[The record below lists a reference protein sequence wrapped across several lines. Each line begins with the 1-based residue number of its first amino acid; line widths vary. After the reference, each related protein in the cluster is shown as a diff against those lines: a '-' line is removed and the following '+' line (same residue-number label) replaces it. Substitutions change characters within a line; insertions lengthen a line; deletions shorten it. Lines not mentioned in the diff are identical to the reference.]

1 MARAK
6 KPTKKKFTGTKG
18 RLLFL
23 QRYLL
28 EHTDDNHVITTED
41 LLKLYRENG
50 FKCQRTT
57 IPDDFA
63 ALIDSGMDIIIEQ
76 VSRNETS
83 MNAYHIGTRLFEL
96 PELKL
101 LVDAVSSSRFITTEK
116 SEMLIN
122 KLTQLTNEENRSS
135 LISRIYTADRLKT
148 SNTNILVNIDV
159 VYKAIQNKKKISFH
173 YWDCTPDKEK
183 VFRRDGEEYIA
194 SPYALVWDDDRYYV
208 PAYSDRRGYTVKY
221 RIDRMCDIIELEEEA
236 HIDPEFNVAEYTRK
250 VIKMFEDGLTEE
262 TVILRAQNA
271 RMQNILDRFGE
282 ETKTSIVDDN
292 TFRAEVVVVPSS
304 TFFGWVLQYK
314 GGILIESP
322 EHVKNDYENML
333 SDILLMQKHDNLD
346 NQTEK

>member
-1 MARAK
+1 MAKAK
-6 KPTKKKFTGTKG
+6 KPTKTKFTGTKG

-23 QRYLL
+23 QKYLL
-28 EHTDDNHVITTED
+28 EHTDDNHIITTED
-41 LLKLYRENG
+41 LLNLYKENG

-63 ALIDSGMDIIIEQ
+63 ALINSGMDIIVEQ

-83 MNAYHIGTRLFEL
+83 MNAYHIGNRLFEL

-101 LVDAVSSSRFITTEK
+101 LVDAVSSSRFITAEK
-116 SEMLIN
+116 SEMLIH

-135 LISRIYTADRLKT
+135 LVSRIYASERLKT
-148 SNTNILVNIDV
+148 SNPNILVNIDV
-159 VYKAIQNKKKISFH
+159 VYKAIQDKKKISFH
-173 YWDCTPDKEK
+173 YWDYTPDKEK
-183 VFRRDGEEYIA
+183 VFRHDGVEYIA

-221 RIDRMCDIIELEEEA
+221 RIDRMCDIVELDENA

-250 VIKMFEDGLTEE
+250 VIKMFEDGLPEE
-262 TVILRAQNA
+262 KVILRAQNA

-282 ETKTSIVDDN
+282 ETKTSIVDSE

-304 TFFGWVLQYK
+304 TFFSWVMQYK
-314 GGILIESP
+314 GTILIEAP
-322 EHVKNDYENML
+322 EHVKNDYESMF
-333 SDILLMQKHDNLD
+333 SDILLKQRAMK
-346 NQTEK
+346 TEYSE

>member
-1 MARAK
+1 MAR
-6 KPTKKKFTGTKG
+6 TKKLTKSKFTGTKG

-23 QRYLL
+23 QKYLL
-28 EHTDDNHVITTED
+28 EHTDDNHVVTTED
-41 LLKLYRENG
+41 LLNLYKENG

-63 ALIDSGMDIIIEQ
+63 ALINSGMDIIIEQ

-83 MNAYHIGTRLFEL
+83 MNAYHIGNRLFEL

-101 LVDAVSSSRFITTEK
+101 LVDAVSSSRFITAEK
-116 SEMLIN
+116 SEMLIH

-135 LISRIYTADRLKT
+135 LVSRIYTSERLKT

-159 VYKAIQNKKKISFH
+159 VCKAIQDRKKISFH
-173 YWDCTPDKEK
+173 YWDYTPNKEK

-208 PAYSDRRGYTVKY
+208 PAYSDRRGCTVKY
-221 RIDRMCDIIELEEEA
+221 RIDRMCDIVELAENA
-236 HIDPEFNVAEYTRK
+236 HTDPEFNVAEYTRK
-250 VIKMFEDGLTEE
+250 VIKMFEDGQTEE
-262 TVILRAQNA
+262 EVMLRAQNA

-282 ETKTSIVDDN
+282 DTKTSVVDDN

-304 TFFGWVLQYK
+304 TFFSWVMQYK
-314 GGILIESP
+314 GEILIEAP
-322 EHVKNDYENML
+322 EHVKRAYEDMF
-333 SDILLMQKHDNLD
+333 SDILIKQQSLK
-346 NQTEK
+346 TESAN